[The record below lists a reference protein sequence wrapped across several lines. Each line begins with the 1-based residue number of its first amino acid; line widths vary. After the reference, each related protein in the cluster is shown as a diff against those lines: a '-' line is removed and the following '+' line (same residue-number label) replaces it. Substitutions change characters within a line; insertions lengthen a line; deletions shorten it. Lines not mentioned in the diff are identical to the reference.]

1 MSIMKLVLEFN
12 ELLWEAHAVGDGTLT
27 RQPQMIY
34 LIKQGLHRI
43 LAINRSEPSE
53 ILQTGI
59 VLPT

>member
-34 LIKQGLHRI
+34 LIKARVTS
-43 LAINRSEPSE
+43 N
-53 ILQTGI
+53 TGN
-59 VLPT
+59 